1 MWLISGPF
9 DDEAGNVTTTKTKLL
24 VAGKKYNLG
33 RKDRQLVVN
42 NKKISRDHCDF
53 TVGPYAEENLDDPC
67 FVPRLEIYNAKEKA
81 MSIDRG
87 GEPFIVDPLSPYELQ
102 SGDTVNIVAGIAV
115 KVEWK
120 RITCFLP
127 PARNWPSIPRQDC
140 ASLGISVVTTT
151 HALVTH
157 HITSKYEFTIPLA
170 TSLLSAVQLVK
181 VEWLQEC
188 IRLGTTEDD
197 TNPFKSTP
205 LEQAFVLPLESKF
218 RPAFS
223 PGLPSTFKSFKF
235 WEPNEERLNFLNG
248 YRFVLLAN
256 KNGEVDGDTRELC
269 LRGGGEYD
277 GFPMTSG
284 HAKWRQMLAKAKRKK
299 EEVGMN
305 VVIVTDDRAIQMTVG
320 PTKWQEMATDAH
332 TMSVP
337 IVTMETLLNAVI
349 SINVSVLLSTSN
361 PHQLENSSPPVADA
375 NAHPDKPCLTSTSS
389 RQEGME
395 ANHQSSPPL
404 LVEAGISNSR
414 SRSPQPTTEI
424 KVQPPPSRRQ
434 LIRSV
439 KPLSTS
445 SDKDQSNM
453 PGLQSSGDLGA
464 TVPPAPSTNRPKLK
478 RRAATPTTGTASMV
492 DTILCEKETER
503 EPPLKRFKALFDA
516 SDPDKLSADAP
527 NNLDATKHA
536 GISADASQVTGSA
549 TQNTSLHAHG
559 TSPRMQVLD
568 VVTEEEE
575 ESIYT
580 RPVLS
585 QSLPSA
591 PPPNQLAVAQRART
605 PAREVSGGTLATNNV
620 EMGRVDTAGDRM
632 PSKPNQPT
640 RQLDTDQAF
649 LTAVASKKRGKKG
662 EDEFDREFN
671 KLRISKP
678 DIHGGQEEDWAVL
691 GDFDNDV
698 RNTRGNFMVVMEVD
712 IYRDGRPRET
722 APARRDYDGKPN
734 FKKFKKTPTPSSRY
748 PVELVTK
755 ADDDYGVG
763 PGYWKDS
770 IAIKDSTLPPS
781 QPGVQRRPRTILES
795 EDEDTEELP
804 IAKKPRKQPAA
815 LEAKSQ
821 TARLFLD
828 SDDESTQG
836 RNSQRFTQ
844 GQGTSSQGVHVGR
857 ERGNK
862 RHIIADD
869 DSDEEAA
876 FKGFRKKRR
885 VR

>member
-9 DDEAGNVTTTKTKLL
+9 DDEAGNVATTKTKLL

-53 TVGPYAEENLDDPC
+53 TVGPYAEESLDDPC

-87 GEPFIVDPLSPYELQ
+87 GEPLIVDPLSPYELQ
-102 SGDTVNIVAGIAV
+102 SGDTINIVVGIAV

-127 PARNWPSIPRQDC
+127 PARNLPSIPRQDC
-140 ASLGISVVTTT
+140 ASLGISVVSTT

-157 HITSKYEFTIPLA
+157 HITPKYEFTVPLA

-223 PGLPSTFKSFKF
+223 PGLPSTYKTFKF

-277 GFPMTSG
+277 GFPLTSG

-299 EEVGMN
+299 EEVGIN
-305 VVIVTDDRAIQMTVG
+305 VVIVTDDRAIQATVG
-320 PTKWQEMATDAH
+320 PTKWQEMATDAQ

-337 IVTMETLLNAVI
+337 IVTVETLLNAVI

-361 PHQLENSSPPVADA
+361 PHQLENSSPPVRDV
-375 NAHPDKPCLTSTSS
+375 NARPDEPCLASASS

-395 ANHQSSPPL
+395 ANHQSNPPL
-404 LVEAGISNSR
+404 LVEAEISNSR
-414 SRSPQPTTEI
+414 SRSRQPATEV

-445 SDKDQSNM
+445 SDKDRSNM
-453 PGLQSSGDLGA
+453 PGLPSSSDLGA
-464 TVPPAPSTNRPKLK
+464 TVPPAASTNRPKLK
-478 RRAATPTTGTASMV
+478 RRAATPTTGTASIV
-492 DTILCEKETER
+492 DSILSEKETSR
-503 EPPLKRFKALFDA
+503 EPPLKKFKALFDA

-527 NNLDATKHA
+527 NDLDSTNHTA
-536 GISADASQVTGSA
+536 
-549 TQNTSLHAHG
+549 
-559 TSPRMQVLD
+559 PPMQVLD
-568 VVTEEEE
+568 AVAEEEE
-575 ESIYT
+575 ESVHT

-591 PPPNQLAVAQRART
+591 PPPNQLALAQRART
-605 PAREVSGGTLATNNV
+605 PAREISRGTLATKNV
-620 EMGRVDTAGDRM
+620 EKGRVDTAGDQM
-632 PSKPNQPT
+632 PSERNQPT

-649 LTAVASKKRGKKG
+649 LTAVASRKRGKKG
-662 EDEFDREFN
+662 EDDFDREFN

-698 RNTRGNFMVVMEVD
+698 RNIRGNFMVVMEVD

-748 PVELVTK
+748 PVELVIK

-770 IAIKDSTLPPS
+770 TAIKDSTLPPS

-795 EDEDTEELP
+795 EDEDAEELP

-815 LEAKSQ
+815 RAAKSQ
-821 TARLFLD
+821 TAPLFLD
-828 SDDESTQG
+828 SDDESTQAG
-836 RNSQRFTQ
+836 SSQRFTQ
-844 GQGTSSQGVHVGR
+844 GRGGSNQGVHAGR

-876 FKGFRKKRR
+876 FKGFRKKRK

>member
-9 DDEAGNVTTTKTKLL
+9 DDESGNLSATKTKLL
-24 VAGKKYNLG
+24 VAGKKYHLG

-53 TVGPYAEENLDDPC
+53 TVSPYAEENLEDPC

-115 KVEWK
+115 HVEWK

-127 PARNWPSIPRQDC
+127 PARNLPSIPRQDC
-140 ASLGISVVTTT
+140 ASLGISVVTMT

-157 HITSKYEFTIPLA
+157 HITSKYEFTVPLA

-188 IRLGTTEDD
+188 IRLGTVEDNA
-197 TNPFKSTP
+197 NPFKSTP

-223 PGLPSTFKSFKF
+223 PGLSSTFKSFKF
-235 WEPNEERLNFLNG
+235 WEPNEERLNFLSG

-277 GFPMTSG
+277 GFPLTSG

-299 EEVGMN
+299 EEVGIN
-305 VVIVTDDRAIQMTVG
+305 VVIVTDDRAIQETVG
-320 PTKWQEMATDAH
+320 STKWQEMVTDAH

-337 IVTMETLLNAVI
+337 IVTIETLLNAVI
-349 SINVSVLLSTSN
+349 SIDVSALLITSN
-361 PHQLENSSPPVADA
+361 PHQNPSPSVA
-375 NAHPDKPCLTSTSS
+375 NASARPDKTYLATAVS
-389 RQEGME
+389 RQEVTE
-395 ANHQSSPPL
+395 ANHQSNSPLP
-404 LVEAGISNSR
+404 VEAEISTSR
-414 SRSPQPTTEI
+414 SGSPKPAAET

-445 SDKDQSNM
+445 SDQDRSNM
-453 PGLQSSGDLGA
+453 PGLKLAGDLGT
-464 TVPPAPSTNRPKLK
+464 TVPPPPSANRPKLK

-492 DTILCEKETER
+492 DSILSGKEAER
-503 EPPLKRFKALFDA
+503 EPPLKKFKALFDA
-516 SDPDKLSADAP
+516 SDPDKMAADAT
-527 NNLDATKHA
+527 NNLDAANHM
-536 GISADASQVTGSA
+536 GIGADASQVTGSA
-549 TQNTSLHAHG
+549 TQSASLHARA
-559 TSPRMQVLD
+559 TAPPMQVLD
-568 VVTEEEE
+568 AVVEEEE
-575 ESIYT
+575 ESIST

-591 PPPNQLAVAQRART
+591 PPPNQLAIAQRART
-605 PAREVSGGTLATNNV
+605 PARQTSGGALATSCV
-620 EMGRVDTAGDRM
+620 EKGRVATAGDQT
-632 PSKPNQPT
+632 PSEPNQFT

-649 LTAVASKKRGKKG
+649 LTAVASRKRGKKG
-662 EDEFDREFN
+662 EDDFDREFN

-678 DIHGGQEEDWAVL
+678 DIHGEQEEDWAVL
-691 GDFDNDV
+691 GDFDDDV
-698 RNTRGNFMVVMEVD
+698 RNIRGNFMVVMEVD
-712 IYRDGRPRET
+712 VYRDACPREVT
-722 APARRDYDGKPN
+722 PARRDYDGKPN
-734 FKKFKKTPTPSSRY
+734 FKKFRKTPTPSSRY
-748 PVELVTK
+748 PVELMIK
-755 ADDDYGVG
+755 AEDDYGVG

-770 IAIKDSTLPPS
+770 TATKDSTLLPS

-804 IAKKPRKQPAA
+804 IAKKARQQPAA
-815 LEAKSQ
+815 LEGKSK

-836 RNSQRFTQ
+836 RNSQRFTPGQ
-844 GQGTSSQGVHVGR
+844 EAPNQGTHVGR
-857 ERGNK
+857 VPSNK